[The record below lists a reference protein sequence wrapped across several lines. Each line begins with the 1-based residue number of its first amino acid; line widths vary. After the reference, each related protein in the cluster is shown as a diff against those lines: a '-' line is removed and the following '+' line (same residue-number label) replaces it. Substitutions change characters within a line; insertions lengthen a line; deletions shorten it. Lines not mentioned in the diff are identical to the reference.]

1 MIDLI
6 VEQTPAN
13 RWHCKLYFQ
22 TPRFFRKR
30 SGHETI
36 SLTMSA
42 AGKGVSEEGDERALE
57 DWTQETVGIV
67 RQVTLL
73 GVKWVTSWVQPF

>member
-1 MIDLI
+1 MSKYQ
-6 VEQTPAN
+6 QTDGTVS
-13 RWHCKLYFQ
+13 RIYKLLDFS
-22 TPRFFRKR
+22 KR
-30 SGHETI
+30 GLDMRL

-57 DWTQETVGIV
+57 DWTQETVGVV